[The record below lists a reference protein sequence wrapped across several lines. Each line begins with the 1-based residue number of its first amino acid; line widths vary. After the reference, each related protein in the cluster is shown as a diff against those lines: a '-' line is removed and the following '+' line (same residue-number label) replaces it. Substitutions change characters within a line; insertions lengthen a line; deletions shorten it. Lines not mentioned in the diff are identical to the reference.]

1 MYASPQ
7 IPAGW
12 RQDAQGRLVAVSKI
26 DPIDIARDEL
36 VLEIFSKTKAL
47 HDALKAFK
55 GEVFGDIA
63 AFVEMSAEQYGVQL
77 GGKKGNVT
85 LRSYC
90 GRYKI
95 ERAMQD
101 YIAFDERLQAAKAL
115 VDECLIDWLEGAQP
129 EVATII
135 RDAFAVDKAGKIR
148 VTAVLSLR
156 RYKFDDPRWK
166 KAMEIISDAVQVVA
180 TKAYIR
186 VYERIGESDQF
197 KPISL
202 DLAGV

>member
-1 MYASPQ
+1 MYASPA
-7 IPAGW
+7 IPSGY
-12 RQDAQGRLVAVSKI
+12 REDAQGRLVAVSKI

-36 VLEIFSKTKAL
+36 VMEIFNKTKAL

-55 GEVFGDIA
+55 DGVFGDIA
-63 AFVEMSAEQYGVQL
+63 AFVELSAEQYGVQL

-90 GRYKI
+90 GSVKI

-129 EVATII
+129 QVATII

-156 RYKFDDPRWK
+156 RYKFADPRWK
-166 KAMEIISDAVQVVA
+166 KAMEIISDAIQVVA
-180 TKAYIR
+180 TKAYVR
-186 VYERIGESDQF
+186 VYERVGDTDQF

>member
-1 MYASPQ
+1 MYASPE

-12 RQDAQGRLVAVSKI
+12 REDAQGRLVAVSKI

-47 HDALKAFK
+47 HNALKTFK

-115 VDECLIDWLEGAQP
+115 VDECLLDWLEGAQP

-166 KAMEIISDAVQVVA
+166 RAMEIISDAVQVVA

-186 VYERIGESDQF
+186 VYERIGETDQF
-197 KPISL
+197 KPVSL